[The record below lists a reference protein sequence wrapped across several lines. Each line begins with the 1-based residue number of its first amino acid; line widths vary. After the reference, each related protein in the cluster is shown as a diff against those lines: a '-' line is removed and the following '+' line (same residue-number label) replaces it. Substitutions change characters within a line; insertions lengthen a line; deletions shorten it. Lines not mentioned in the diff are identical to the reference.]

1 MGKDSIYHYEHLY
14 SLTLEGIKNF
24 IMQEN
29 VVVYDEYNQTWNKE
43 AFLSMALN

>member
-1 MGKDSIYHYEHLY
+1 MGKDPIYHYEHLY

-29 VVVYDEYNQTWNKE
+29 VVIYDEYNQT
-43 AFLSMALN
+43 